1 MKISNIE
8 SIRAGQIAPVGTAPS
23 VAPAARS
30 ADAGSGAAPAAT
42 VELSPQ
48 AQALSAAKAEAARFA
63 PAVAAVP
70 DTRDTLVTDL
80 KARIDA
86 GTYHVSG
93 NDIADQIVR
102 RAQADRLS

>member
-1 MKISNIE
+1 MKISSTE
-8 SIRAGQIAPVGTAPS
+8 SIRAGQIAPVSSTSGI
-23 VAPAARS
+23 APAARS

-70 DTRDTLVTDL
+70 DTRDTLVADL

-93 NDIADQIVR
+93 QDIADQVVR
-102 RAQADRLS
+102 RAQADRLR